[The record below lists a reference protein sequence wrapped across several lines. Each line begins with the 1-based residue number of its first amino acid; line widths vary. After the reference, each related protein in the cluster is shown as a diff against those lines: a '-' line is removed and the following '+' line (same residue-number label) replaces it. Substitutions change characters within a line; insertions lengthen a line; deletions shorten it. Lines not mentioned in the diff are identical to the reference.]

1 MYRFLC
7 CHETPVENIWI
18 SFNIFSFYNSSK
30 CDQVYIY
37 GVHAWDYHSWYKL
50 SEKIGNF
57 HSLYRLFLSIN
68 GWAPSLTKKWYV
80 NLCISCKI
88 HQLWKIGQNFSVIV
102 VCCQSVLAWNSTS
115 TERRGM
121 LIVDTCVVNA
131 ILKALS
137 ICQHSAFFKLCWSY
151 YWRGFFA
158 VYETFEVKGQGRA
171 IWGHTCS
178 AVIRKKGV

>member
-1 MYRFLC
+1 M
-7 CHETPVENIWI
+7 W
-18 SFNIFSFYNSSK
+18 
-30 CDQVYIY
+30 
-37 GVHAWDYHSWYKL
+37 
-50 SEKIGNF
+50 
-57 HSLYRLFLSIN
+57 
-68 GWAPSLTKKWYV
+68 PSLHIWCTCLGWPQLVQTFWENRQFSQFIQVFLEHKWLGPLPYKKWYV
-80 NLCISCKI
+80 VNPCISGKI

-137 ICQHSAFFKLCWSY
+137 ICQHSAFFKLSWSY
-151 YWRGFFA
+151 YWRGSFS